1 MFIWHDLFIAGNIL
15 SKKDD
20 VIGDTHN
27 EEFLEIHKSPE
38 VFSVFHI
45 TMLSDAQNNKAE

>member
-1 MFIWHDLFIAGNIL
+1 VFICYGLLITGNIL

-20 VIGDTHN
+20 VMADIHN

-38 VFSVFHI
+38 VFIVFHI
-45 TMLSDAQNNKAE
+45 TMFSDAQNNKAE

>member
-1 MFIWHDLFIAGNIL
+1 VFIWYDLFIAGNIL
-15 SKKDD
+15 SKKDE

-38 VFSVFHI
+38 VFIVF
-45 TMLSDAQNNKAE
+45 L